1 MEIFLA
7 IGEII
12 AGYVAAIF
20 KLGLAVI
27 DLLVDGIYALIGKSK
42 KEKSR

>member
-1 MEIFLA
+1 MGLLF
-7 IGEII
+7 II
-12 AGYVAAIF
+12 AAIIGAILILIF
-20 KLGLAVI
+20 GTGIAVI